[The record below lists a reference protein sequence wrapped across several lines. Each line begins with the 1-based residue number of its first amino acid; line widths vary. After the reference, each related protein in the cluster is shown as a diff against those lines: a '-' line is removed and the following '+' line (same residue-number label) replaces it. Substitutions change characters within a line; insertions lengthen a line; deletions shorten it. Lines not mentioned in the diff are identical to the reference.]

1 MVKDTINKN
10 RAKYGLAPIR
20 NFGYHAG
27 ERSYNYLLFSQH
39 LGNVDPDWTF
49 EWSIGGYCFNDTFQ
63 YDEKAYEEMICLLY
77 TSPSPRDTR

>member
-39 LGNVDPDWTF
+39 LGNIDPDL
-49 EWSIGGYCFNDTFQ
+49 DVQ
-63 YDEKAYEEMICLLY
+63 MVDRRLLLQ
-77 TSPSPRDTR
+77 